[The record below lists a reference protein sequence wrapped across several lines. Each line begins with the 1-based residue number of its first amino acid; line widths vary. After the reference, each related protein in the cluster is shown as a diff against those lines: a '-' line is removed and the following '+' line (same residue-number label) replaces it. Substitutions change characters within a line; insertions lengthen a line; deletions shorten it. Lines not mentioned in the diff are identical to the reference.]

1 MDVQSLAFRTDL
13 AILALAG
20 AELEDQGSRIVV
32 RSPAN
37 PSYYWGNFYLLDRP
51 PPAAKVDA
59 LIAAYDADF
68 PDSDHR
74 AFGVDG
80 IADQRAALAPLA
92 AAGPALDIGTVMTAT
107 SVHPPPRPNTE
118 AVYRPFASD
127 DDWAQ
132 RVELA
137 MAVDTEYEPVKHRIF
152 VTRKAEHDRGICEG
166 GHGAWWGAFVDG
178 RLAAQMGIVDAWG
191 GLARYQSVETHPD
204 LRGRGL
210 AGTLVHRV
218 ASYAFDERGAR
229 TLVMVAD
236 PEYLAVRVYRSV
248 GFDDTEVQSQLQQ
261 KARAD

>member
-51 PPAAKVDA
+51 PAAAEVDG

-80 IADQRAALAPLA
+80 TADQRAALAPLV

-261 KARAD
+261 KARG